1 MRRVKEEN
9 TPRRVKRTIRG
20 DIKAD
25 LNAVMKSD
33 PAARSKFEV
42 AMTYSGFHALVYYR
56 FAHAYYKAGLRFLA
70 RVTSQWARFLTGV
83 EIHPAAVIGR
93 GILIDHGS
101 GVVIG
106 ETAEVGDNVVI
117 YQGVTLGGTGKD
129 KGKRHPTVGSGV
141 MIGAG
146 AKVLGP
152 ITIGDNSKVGAGS
165 VVLKDVPPNST
176 VVGVPGR
183 IDRRGGERVTDNL
196 DQVRLPDP
204 TMDEFERLQCQIEA
218 LYRKIKAQEEAG
230 KTIAKPPKQNKQ
242 DEESKK

>member
-1 MRRVKEEN
+1 LKKERKDKSN
-9 TPRRVKRTIRG
+9 GAGKRTVWG

-25 LNAVMKSD
+25 LNAAMRND

-42 AMTYSGFHALVYYR
+42 ALTYAGFHALVYYR
-56 FAHAYYKAGLRFLA
+56 VAHALYRAGLRFLA
-70 RVTSQWARFLTGV
+70 RVVSQRARFRTGV
-83 EIHPAAVIGR
+83 EIHPAAVLGR
-93 GILIDHGS
+93 GILIDHGV

-183 IDRRGGERVTDNL
+183 IDRRGGERVTDDL
-196 DQVRLPDP
+196 DQIRLPDP
-204 TMDEFERLQCQIEA
+204 TMDEFEKLQCQIEA
-218 LYRKIKAQEEAG
+218 LYRRIKAQEAAG
-230 KTIAKPPKQNKQ
+230 KAQTKTGKK
-242 DEESKK
+242 DDESKK